1 MNGLQAYQRVNTQ
14 TSITDADPHKLI
26 QLLYNGA
33 LERINMAKARMQAKD
48 YAGKGKLI
56 GKAIEIIGGLK
67 SFLDFEKGGELAAR
81 LEGLYDYMERTLLE
95 ASAKN
100 DIAKLDEVALGER
113 ESRDLQDLLD
123 TVPLEQSHLARR
135 LKNSGHTYASATGL
149 TP

>member
-56 GKAIEIIGGLK
+56 TKAIEIIGGLR
-67 SFLDFEKGGELAAR
+67 SFLDFEKGGDLAAQ
-81 LEGLYDYMERTLLE
+81 LEALYDYMERTLFE
-95 ASAKN
+95 ANAKN
-100 DIAKLDEVALGER
+100 DVAKLDEVANLLRSIKDGWDGIR
-113 ESRDLQDLLD
+113 EEA
-123 TVPLEQSHLARR
+123 VGQSAQV
-135 LKNSGHTYASATGL
+135 G
-149 TP
+149 

>member
-33 LERINMAKARMQAKD
+33 IERINMAKARMQAKD
-48 YAGKGKLI
+48 YAGKAQLLN
-56 GKAIEIIGGLK
+56 KAIEIIGGLR
-67 SFLDFEKGGELAAR
+67 SFLDFEKGGDLAAR

-100 DIAKLDEVALGER
+100 DIAKLDEVLNLLRSVKDGWDGIR
-113 ESRDLQDLLD
+113 EEVVGQ
-123 TVPLEQSHLARR
+123 QSQAA
-135 LKNSGHTYASATGL
+135 G
-149 TP
+149 

>member
-33 LERINMAKARMQAKD
+33 LERINMAKARMQARD
-48 YAGKGKLI
+48 YEGKGKLI
-56 GKAIEIIGGLK
+56 GKAIEIIGGLR

-95 ASAKN
+95 ASARN
-100 DIAKLDEVALGER
+100 DMAKLDEVAGLLRSVKEGWDGIR
-113 ESRDLQDLLD
+113 EEA
-123 TVPLEQSHLARR
+123 VGQSAQV
-135 LKNSGHTYASATGL
+135 G
-149 TP
+149 